1 MNFLFF
7 KDIFGRKKIK
17 ELKEEIDKLER
28 LLSPEIGEYR
38 AIEREISMLNE
49 TLNSLKDDEV
59 KAERTKNKLLRE
71 IEKLNE
77 DIKRLKSE
85 IVELDETILF
95 QEYGLYHPIYGFS
108 NSLEYKTKLELNRK
122 KQKELIKNKMAVNY
136 VDTWTVDGSRA
147 KGRKM
152 NNDNIKQI
160 IRTFNIECEVII
172 DKVKFSNVESM
183 EQRIIKSFNSLNKM
197 NESNIIS
204 LKRSFLNLKLEELRL
219 AHEFQIKKQE
229 EKEEQKRQR
238 EELKEQARLEKELS
252 EQRKNAEKDLKHYK
266 KAIDTLNKKLE
277 TTSSDEEKN
286 DIIEKINEIKGHKNT
301 VEENLKTIDYR
312 QANQK
317 AGYVYIISNI
327 GAFGE
332 NVYKIGMTRRLE
344 PKERIDEL
352 SGASVPFKFD
362 IHAMIF
368 SDDAPKLENKLHKA
382 FSDRKVNMVN
392 QRKEFFN
399 VTLKEI
405 EEVVSQNYD
414 KTVEFN
420 YVPTAEQYRETIRI
434 KNEIQNKK

>member
-1 MNFLFF
+1 MNFLFL
-7 KDIFGRKKIK
+7 KDIFGRKRIK
-17 ELKEEIDKLER
+17 ELEYEINKLEK
-28 LLSPEIGEYR
+28 LLSPQIEEYR
-38 AIEREISMLNE
+38 VIDQEISNLNK
-49 TLNSLKDDEV
+49 TLNSLKEDKIKIEND
-59 KAERTKNKLLRE
+59 KNEILIE
-71 IEKLNE
+71 IEKL
-77 DIKRLKSE
+77 KSQ
-85 IVELDETILF
+85 IIELDETILF
-95 QEYGLYHPIYGFS
+95 QDYGLYHPIYKFS
-108 NSLEYKTKLELNRK
+108 NSEEYKARLELNRK
-122 KQKELIKNKMAVNY
+122 KQKEMIKNKTAVNY
-136 VDTWTVDGSRA
+136 INTWTLDGSKA

-172 DKVKFSNVESM
+172 DKVNFSNVENM
-183 EQRIIKSFNSLNKM
+183 KQRIIKSFNSLNKM
-197 NESNIIS
+197 NESNIVS
-204 LKRSFLNLKLEELRL
+204 LTNSFLDLKIEELRL
-219 AHEFQIKKQE
+219 AYEFEIKKQE

-238 EELKEQARLEKELS
+238 EELREQARLEKELS

-266 KAIDTLNKKLE
+266 KAIDSLNKKLK
-277 TTSSDEEKN
+277 TDLDDDEKK
-286 DIIEKINEIKGHKNT
+286 DIIKKINEIKEYQNN

-312 QANQK
+312 QTNQK

-332 NVYKIGMTRRLE
+332 DVFKIGMTRRLE

-368 SDDAPKLENKLHKA
+368 SDDAPKLENELHKA
-382 FSDRKVNMVN
+382 FSNRKVNMVN

-405 EEVVSQNYD
+405 EEVVSQKFD

-420 YVPTAEQYRETIRI
+420 YTPTAEQYRETIRI
-434 KNEIQNKK
+434 KNEIQNCKKH